1 MKKSSKQSNKNK
13 KNQQRKAKEQR
24 RNQRKLKLQNK
35 LNEQQANNPDGE
47 APLSAAQRRKALMAQ
62 FRQNQWNQKVK
73 AGKAAS
79 ARVEKRFNRGG

>member
-1 MKKSSKQSNKNK
+1 MKKTSKQNKNSK
-13 KNQQRKAKEQR
+13 KLQLRKAKDQR

-35 LNEQQANNPDGE
+35 LDEQQANNADGA

-62 FRQNQWNQKVK
+62 FRKNQWNQKVK